1 MANETYDFLD
11 GYSNSEKFF
20 LAHPFLWK
28 VTFEYDP
35 SLIANVNEA
44 IGKAYSSQEDWRAI
58 TEPNNFTKNS
68 NVLVAR
74 TVTVPGEN
82 SQFDLAGA
90 ENLGGFLP
98 GYALTKRMDFLS
110 KNLAINFLDTQ
121 DDIEHNF
128 FRPWMIALGIDGLIN
143 RRLLCN
149 VTLRQYNN
157 KMELRKGYRFIDVFP
172 TNVEGYTLSYNDE
185 GFQEKSV
192 TFAFK
197 EYKPLRRE
205 EFSYERDLGP
215 ASKLPSS
222 KQVTPA
228 SINNDAILQGM
239 QDSNLPGLP
248 GGNDF
253 PSAMA

>member
-1 MANETYDFLD
+1 MANETFDFLD

-28 VTFEYDP
+28 VEFDIRP
-35 SLIANVNEA
+35 SLIYNVNQA
-44 IGKAYSSQEDWRAI
+44 ISKAYSNDDDWRAI
-58 TEPNNFTKNS
+58 TEPKNFTKNG
-68 NVLVAR
+68 NILVAR
-74 TVTVPGEN
+74 SVTVPSEN
-82 SQFDLAGA
+82 SQFDIAGS

-98 GYALTKRMDFLS
+98 GYALNKRTDFLS

-157 KMELRKGYRFIDVFP
+157 KMEERKGYRFIDVFP
-172 TNVEGYTLSYNDE
+172 TNVEGYTLSYNE
-185 GFQEKSV
+185 ESFQEKSV

-197 EYKPLRRE
+197 EYKPLKVVPRRNIRDDIDAVRFD
-205 EFSYERDLGP
+205 EFDRALRG
-215 ASKLPSS
+215 
-222 KQVTPA
+222 V
-228 SINNDAILQGM
+228 
-239 QDSNLPGLP
+239 
-248 GGNDF
+248 
-253 PSAMA
+253 

>member
-1 MANETYDFLD
+1 MARIESETYDFLD

-28 VTFEYDP
+28 ITFDYDA
-35 SLIANVNEA
+35 SLIANVNDA
-44 IGKAYSSQEDWRAI
+44 IGKAYSSQNDWRAI
-58 TEPNNFTKNS
+58 TEPKRFEKNG
-68 NVLVAR
+68 NILVAR
-74 TVTVPGEN
+74 SVTVPNEN

-110 KNLAINFLDTQ
+110 KNLAINFLDTE

-143 RRLLCN
+143 RRLLCKN
-149 VTLRQYNN
+149 VILRQYNN
-157 KMELRKGYRFIDVFP
+157 KMKLRKGYQFIDVFP
-172 TNVEGYTLSYNDE
+172 TNVEGYNLSYNDE

-197 EYKPLRRE
+197 EYKPLKE
-205 EFSYERDLGP
+205 DLPAGRGDIDASLFGP
-215 ASKLPSS
+215 IDLANI
-222 KQVTPA
+222 TA
-228 SINNDAILQGM
+228 
-239 QDSNLPGLP
+239 
-248 GGNDF
+248 
-253 PSAMA
+253 